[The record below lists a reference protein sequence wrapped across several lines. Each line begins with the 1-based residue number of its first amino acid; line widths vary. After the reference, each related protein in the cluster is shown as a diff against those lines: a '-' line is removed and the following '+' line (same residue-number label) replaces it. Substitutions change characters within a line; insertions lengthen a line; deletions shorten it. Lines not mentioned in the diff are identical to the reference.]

1 MTLPDQP
8 NGLDKA
14 AVLDIDPV
22 LDDPR
27 TRIVVCCGSGGV
39 GKTTT
44 AAALGLRAA
53 ERGRRVVVLTIDPA
67 RRLAQSIGIDALD
80 NVPRRVPGTDTSA
93 GGELHAMM
101 LDMKRTFDEIVEAH
115 ADAERARAILENPFY
130 QSLSAG
136 FAGTQEYMAMEKL
149 GQLRARDE
157 WDLIVVDTPPSRS
170 ALDFLDAPGRLG
182 SFLDGKFIK
191 VLMAPAKLG
200 GRAGMK
206 FLGVGMSVMS
216 GPLNKL
222 MGAQLLRDV
231 QTFVAAM
238 DTMFGGFRTR
248 ADATYRLLQAPG
260 TAFLVV
266 AAPERDALREAA
278 YFVERLAAERMPL
291 AGLVLNRVHG
301 SGAARLPADRAL
313 AAAEA
318 LLDGAG
324 EQSPGRVPAPAA
336 PPGEGAGGAG
346 TATVAG
352 RTGNTRRTSDTSE
365 NLDGGGIVDRDSGQA
380 GSRTVDAPG
389 TGTPALPPEGTPE
402 SAPENALES
411 TSEKTPESTHGAPDG
426 KGLPQPTSSG
436 DSTARLTAGLLRLH
450 AERMRVLARERRTRD
465 RFTALHPEVA
475 VAEVAALPGDVH
487 DLAGLRAIG
496 ELLAAQ
502 PAATTVESATA
513 STGAAGAG
521 PEVTDDAVGTSGG
534 DAKR

>member
-1 MTLPDQP
+1 MTAHPSTAPVPAQRKGID
-8 NGLDKA
+8 A
-14 AVLDIDPV
+14 ASVLAVDPV

-53 ERGRRVVVLTIDPA
+53 ERGRKVVVLTIDPA
-67 RRLAQSIGIDALD
+67 RRLAQSMGIEELD
-80 NVPRRVPGTDTSA
+80 NVPRRVPGIDASA

-115 ADAERARAILENPFY
+115 SDKERARAILENPFY

-149 GQLRARDE
+149 GQLRSGDE

-182 SFLDGKFIK
+182 SFLDGKLIK
-191 VLMAPAKLG
+191 LLVAPAKLG

-301 SGAARLPADRAL
+301 SAAGQLPADRAL
-313 AAAEA
+313 AAAESLA
-318 LLDGAG
+318 EGLAEGLTERLPERSA
-324 EQSPGRVPAPAA
+324 EAPEA
-336 PPGEGAGGAG
+336 PPEG
-346 TATVAG
+346 
-352 RTGNTRRTSDTSE
+352 TSE
-365 NLDGGGIVDRDSGQA
+365 NLADGGIVDRESGQA
-380 GSRTVDAPG
+380 GSRTARVAG
-389 TGTPALPPEGTPE
+389 TGAPTVPSPPE
-402 SAPENALES
+402 S
-411 TSEKTPESTHGAPDG
+411 
-426 KGLPQPTSSG
+426 GLPQPASSG
-436 DSTARLTAGLLRLH
+436 DPDTDPGTAASASAPSTPSTASAASTSSPSSTPSTSSAADDASKTAAGLLRLH
-450 AERMRVLARERRTRD
+450 AERMQVLARERRTRD

-487 DLAGLRAIG
+487 DLAGLREIG
-496 ELLAAQ
+496 ERLAAQ
-502 PAATTVESATA
+502 PAATAPVDAPA
-513 STGAAGAG
+513 AAGA
-521 PEVTDDAVGTSGG
+521 DAE
-534 DAKR
+534 